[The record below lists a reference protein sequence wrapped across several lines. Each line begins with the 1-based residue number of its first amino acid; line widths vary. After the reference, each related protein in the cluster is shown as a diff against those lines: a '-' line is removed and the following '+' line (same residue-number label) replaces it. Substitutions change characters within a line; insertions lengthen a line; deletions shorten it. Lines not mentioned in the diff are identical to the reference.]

1 MKAPKDYA
9 AAQAELEELL
19 SALQQPSVE
28 IDSLTQKVARAKEL
42 LEWCKEKLRTTES
55 AIDELLS
62 D

>member
-62 D
+62 E